1 MAKIKMFALGGL
13 NETGKNMYVIEVN
26 QDIFVF
32 DAGLKYADDRM
43 LGIDYIIPNYDYLVE
58 NKKRIKGIFLSHG
71 HDEQI
76 GAIPDMKED
85 LKGVKIYGTKF
96 TLDMLKEDLDE
107 YSDLVEIKPYKKI
120 NFGKCSVFPITLT
133 HNVPDS
139 VGFVLNTSDGAI
151 VYTSNFAFD
160 PSMLGHYKTDIGKLA
175 YIGKQGVLCLLS
187 ESVLSYR
194 RGYTTPSHRC
204 FNYINEII
212 NTYDKRILFNIYT
225 GQINRIQEILKSVME
240 TERNIVII
248 GKKLEQ
254 IIVNAI
260 DNGYIEFDKSRIK
273 NIHQVKEE
281 NIIVLISDE
290 REKPFSNIKRIVNGY
305 DKFTVLRNDD
315 TIVFASPVYDGM
327 EKTATMI
334 FDEIAKKDINL
345 ITISAKEFPSL
356 HASSEDLMLMLDLMK
371 PKYYFPVIGE
381 YRYQVDN
388 ANIAKQLGM
397 SDENIILSLNGQVSI
412 IENGILN
419 PTKED
424 VNADE
429 VLVDGKTVGDVSEV
443 VIKDRE
449 MLGDNGIVLVIA
461 TIDKGT
467 KKVLV
472 GPEVI
477 SKGFIFGKDNIDLIN
492 EAAKMVSDIIKNNT
506 KQYYIDYTRTRN
518 EIRDKVGKYFYQQT
532 ECKPMVLIM
541 LQEI

>member
-1 MAKIKMFALGGL
+1 
-13 NETGKNMYVIEVN
+13 
-26 QDIFVF
+26 
-32 DAGLKYADDRM
+32 
-43 LGIDYIIPNYDYLVE
+43 
-58 NKKRIKGIFLSHG
+58 
-71 HDEQI
+71 
-76 GAIPDMKED
+76 
-85 LKGVKIYGTKF
+85 
-96 TLDMLKEDLDE
+96 
-107 YSDLVEIKPYKKI
+107 
-120 NFGKCSVFPITLT
+120 
-133 HNVPDS
+133 
-139 VGFVLNTSDGAI
+139 
-151 VYTSNFAFD
+151 
-160 PSMLGHYKTDIGKLA
+160 MLGHYKTDIGKLA

-260 DNGYIEFDKSRIK
+260 DNGYIEFDKARIK

-419 PTKED
+419 PTKEN